1 MNLQEQIGALETGV
15 DQLTQL
21 IHAALAQQAAHEA
34 SAARASAAPATSADS
49 GETTQAAAVAAE
61 PAADHAAAPAADA
74 PVSEAAANA
83 VETVDEKPTL
93 HVARPAQN
101 EIVLTVGGK
110 SVSLRPEQVGQ
121 LIEELANARASRV
134 PEPPTA
140 LAPGWRFVSTKNPV
154 MAVQKQ
160 SNGDR
165 LLVLRHTGHG
175 WVPYTFSPDMAIQ
188 LYMMLTQR

>member
-21 IHAALAQQAAHEA
+21 IQAALAQQAAPEA
-34 SAARASAAPATSADS
+34 SAERASAAPAAD
-49 GETTQAAAVAAE
+49 AALAE
-61 PAADHAAAPAADA
+61 P
-74 PVSEAAANA
+74 ANA

-93 HVARPAQN
+93 HVGRPAQN

-110 SVSLRPEQVGQ
+110 SVSLHPEQLGQ
-121 LIEELANARASRV
+121 LIEELANARASMV
-134 PEPPTA
+134 PEPPMA

>member
-21 IHAALAQQAAHEA
+21 IQAALAQQAAQDAPAE
-34 SAARASAAPATSADS
+34 RASMAPVASADS
-49 GETTQAAAVAAE
+49 GETTQSAVASAEAPADNATASVADTALAE
-61 PAADHAAAPAADA
+61 P
-74 PVSEAAANA
+74 ANA
-83 VETVDEKPTL
+83 VEPVDEKPTL

-110 SVSLRPEQVGQ
+110 SVSLHPEQVGQ
-121 LIEELANARASRV
+121 LIEELANARASML

-140 LAPGWRFVSTKNPV
+140 LPPGWRFVSTKNPV

>member
-21 IHAALAQQAAHEA
+21 IQAALAQQAAHEA
-34 SAARASAAPATSADS
+34 SAERASAAPAADADS
-49 GETTQAAAVAAE
+49 GETTQAAAESAE
-61 PAADHAAAPAADA
+61 PSADGAAALVTDA
-74 PVSEAAANA
+74 PVAEAANA
-83 VETVDEKPTL
+83 VEIIDEKPTL

-110 SVSLRPEQVGQ
+110 SVSLHPNQVGQ
-121 LIEELANARASRV
+121 LIEELANARASML

-140 LAPGWRFVSTKNPV
+140 LPPGWRFVSTKNPM